1 MSRKTFDKL
10 ASTLGLMLAVLLAVA
25 GGLLTWG
32 ANFTS
37 NEVKTQLAAQ
47 KITMPG
53 ATGNPKD
60 DAATVKFFKD
70 NAGKPMTTV
79 KQAHMYADHFI
90 AFHLSNIG
98 GGKTYSELSAQEMG
112 VAAQLAADPKNAT
125 LIAEDQALQGK
136 VATVFKGESLRG
148 MLLNAY
154 AFGTLG
160 VIAQLS
166 AYAAFIGA
174 LLFLLLA
181 LMGFAHLRRVEDGD
195 AI

>member
-10 ASTLGLMLAVLLAVA
+10 ASTFGLMLAVLLAVA

-37 NEVKTQLAAQ
+37 NEVKTQLSEQ
-47 KITMPG
+47 KITMPA

-60 DAATVKFFKD
+60 DATTVKFFKD
-70 NAGKPMTTV
+70 NGGKQMTTG
-79 KQAHMYADHFI
+79 KQAQMYADHYI

-112 VAAQLAADPKNAT
+112 VAAQLKQSPKDAALAAQDA
-125 LIAEDQALQGK
+125 QLQGQ

-160 VIAQLS
+160 LIAQIS
-166 AYAAFIGA
+166 AYAAFVGA

-181 LMGFAHLRRVEDGD
+181 LMGFAHLRRVDEGE

>member
-37 NEVKTQLAAQ
+37 NEVKTQLSEQ
-47 KITMPG
+47 KITMPA
-53 ATGNPKD
+53 ATGNPAD
-60 DAATVKFFKD
+60 DATTVKFFKD
-70 NAGKPMTTV
+70 NGGKQMTTG
-79 KQAHMYADHFI
+79 KQAQMYADHYI

-98 GGKTYSELSAQEMG
+98 GGKTYSELSGQEMG
-112 VAAQLAADPKNAT
+112 VAAQLKQNPKDAALAAQDA
-125 LIAEDQALQGK
+125 QLQGQ

-160 VIAQLS
+160 LIAQIS
-166 AYAAFIGA
+166 SYAAFLGA

-181 LMGFAHLRRVEDGD
+181 LMGFAHLRRVDEGE

>member
-37 NEVKTQLAAQ
+37 NEVKTQLSEQ
-47 KITMPG
+47 KITMP
-53 ATGNPKD
+53 ATTGNPQD
-60 DAATVKFFKD
+60 SAATVQFFKD
-70 NAGKPMTTV
+70 NGGKMMTTG
-79 KQAHMYADHFI
+79 KQAEMYADHYI
-90 AFHLSNIG
+90 AFHLVHIG
-98 GGKTYSELSAQEMG
+98 GGKTYSELSGQEMG
-112 VAAQLAADPKNAT
+112 VAAQLKADPKNAA
-125 LIAEDQALQGK
+125 LAAQDAQLQGQ
-136 VATVFKGESLRG
+136 VATVFKGETLRS

-160 VIAQLS
+160 LIAQVS
-166 AYAAFIGA
+166 AYAAFVGA

-181 LMGFAHLRRVEDGD
+181 LMGFAHLRRVEEGE

>member
-1 MSRKTFDKL
+1 MNRKTFDKL
-10 ASTLGLMLAVLLAVA
+10 ASALGLMLAILLVVA

-37 NEVKTQLAAQ
+37 NEVKSQLSAQ

-60 DAATVKFFKD
+60 NAATVKFFKE
-70 NAGKPMTTV
+70 NAGKQMTTG
-79 KQAHMYADHFI
+79 KQAQMYADHFI
-90 AFHLSNIG
+90 AFHLTNIG
-98 GGKTYSELSAQEMG
+98 GGKTYSELSGQEMG
-112 VAAQLAADPKNAT
+112 VAAQLAKTPKDAA
-125 LIAEDQALQGK
+125 LIAQDQALQGK

-160 VIAQLS
+160 IIAQVS